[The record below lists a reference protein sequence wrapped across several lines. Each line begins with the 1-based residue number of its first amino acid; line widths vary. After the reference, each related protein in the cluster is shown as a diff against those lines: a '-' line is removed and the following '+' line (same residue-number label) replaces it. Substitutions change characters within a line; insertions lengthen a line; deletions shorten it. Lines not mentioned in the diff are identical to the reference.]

1 MEINSQRKMKAEGT
15 VSWQGLVGMVIVT
28 ILGLLSASAAPPSGR
43 PELPNFDKRERQDS
57 RVINDQPAVAE
68 LKAQIP
74 DAEVTFDET
83 LGTPA
88 WVYSKHGFLSGLAG
102 MGRGVTPSTLARF
115 SNGDPYRLPKAFLKE
130 HRALF
135 AHGPEVLNAARV
147 WRDFVTPHNG
157 MRTVIW
163 EQQVDEIPVFEG
175 LLIAHIS
182 KRGELIS
189 LASHFLP
196 APDQAVDTG
205 TPNRLV
211 FQSAPPV
218 TARNAVILAA
228 RNIGESIE
236 DSNAS
241 PVEATPQGT
250 AGHQQFRAKAFKGD
264 ADVHLTWLPMT
275 RDSLRLC
282 WEVVV
287 MGRTRDQMFK
297 ILIDAETGEVLV
309 RHGLTENISDAS
321 YRVFTTDSPT
331 PFSPGFATP
340 LTNQPAEVD
349 RVLVVTNAFNTNA
362 SPGGWINDGD
372 NETTGNNVDAHLDRN
387 ADNLPDLPRPRGSP
401 FRVFDFPLDLTQDP
415 GTYGDACVVNLFY
428 WNNWMH
434 DKLYEFG
441 FTEAAGNFQQDN
453 FSRGGAD
460 SDPVQADAQDGSGF
474 NNANF
479 STPPDGLSGRMQMY
493 IFNGPTPNRDGDF
506 DSQVIVH
513 EYAHGLSGRRVGG
526 GVGISALQSRG
537 LGEGWSDFYS
547 LALLSKPDD
556 DVNGNYP
563 EGSYASYR
571 LFGGLGEN
579 YYFGI
584 RRYPYTTDMTKNPE
598 TFKDIDPSQAAFH
611 GGIPRSPVIPNSPM
625 EIHNMGEIWCGILW
639 DARANLI
646 NKYGFAAGNHLILQL
661 LTDAMNLTPANPN
674 FIQAR
679 DAVIQADLVDNG
691 GVNYHELWL
700 AFARRGLGYYASSPG
715 SFTTFGVVE
724 SYVVPDDLVVTPAT
738 DLTASGTVTGPFN
751 PASRNYVLNNT
762 GTNAMNWTAIAN
774 TPWVDLS
781 ATNGTLAALG
791 GSTNVL
797 VSLNAGAS
805 NLTVGTYNGL
815 ITFTDLS
822 TGSNQTRNLTLTVS
836 PPVLLSFSLD
846 TEPVWSRQGEWAF
859 GRPSG
864 QGGSSHGEP
873 DPVGGATGTNVFGVN
888 LNGDYSTTP
897 GGPFYLVAGP
907 LNFSN
912 SANVVLQFQRWLNS
926 DYPPYASVSIDVS
939 SNGTTWTS
947 VFSNSNRTSEIAD
960 DAWNAYQYDISAY
973 ADNQRSAY
981 VRWGYR
987 ISPGAFAYSG
997 WNIDDIQFLG
1007 ISRLCVSLPASATEG
1022 NGVVSGQAFVGVMHA
1037 TASDL
1042 TVNLTSSN
1050 PLKVAVAATA
1060 TILAGHT
1067 NAAFDLNIVDN
1078 RILDG
1083 TASSTITASAPGYN
1097 DGTNSML
1104 VFDNET
1110 ATLTMVLPA
1119 VVTEGNARTQA
1130 TITSSAPASYDVQIQ
1145 LASSDTNSIQV
1156 PASLALPAGQTSAV
1170 FSAIIIDDGKINWD
1184 RNITL
1189 TAHVTNWT
1197 DGACTVLVHDNES
1210 TNLLLRVPADARE
1223 SNGTLNSAG
1232 NIRISGPVATNVVV
1246 VLASSDTNEVIVPPT
1261 VTIFSGQTSTVFNVT
1276 LIDDNQADGPQSIT
1290 VTGSALGFA
1299 NGQSSIDVTE
1309 NETPPAPMNPMPPH
1323 LSTNNPVIVHLA
1335 WSAGVGEGVEQLVN
1349 DGFES
1354 GDFSGWVVPPGTNG
1368 AFIINNGTVAPP
1380 GPDGTNAPFAGNY
1393 DALAAPQ
1400 TTPALLQMYQDVMLS
1415 TNSAALTLS
1424 WVDRIRNFGADFTTN
1439 QQFRVEIRNTNDAV
1453 MAVVFSTQPGD
1464 PLLNDWRQRSADLS
1478 GYAGQTIR
1486 LAFDINESLAPMNV
1500 HLDRVSIRAA
1510 NPPPTTYDVYFGTNP
1525 VPGQAEF
1532 LGHTTNTFWMLPQLS
1547 SLTTYYWQIVA
1558 QRASQTA
1565 GPIWQFSVLQ
1575 TLSIINTRLLEG
1587 NSGTTN
1593 ALFQVTLSG
1602 TNSQT
1607 ISVDFATADGT
1618 ATAPGDYAAS
1628 NGTLVF
1634 LPGETNKTIP
1644 VAINGNTINEP
1655 DKTFFV
1661 NLSNPVGAIIATNQG
1676 IGVILNDDNNPPTL
1690 AIIADQT
1697 VNELDTL
1704 IITNSAADA
1713 DTNEVLTYSLDPGA
1727 PAGAI
1732 IDPTSGV
1739 FSWTPTE
1746 AQGPG
1751 AYTITVRVTDN
1762 GAPSASD
1769 SKTFVVS
1776 VNEVN
1781 SQPRLAAI
1789 PNQIIHAL
1797 STLHFTATASDAD
1810 IPTNLLTFHLGTGAP
1825 AEAVIVPNTGQ
1836 FQWKAT
1842 ETEIGTNVITVLVTD
1857 NGVPSSSDAKSFTV
1871 AVVPRPAIGTISV
1884 AGGNVTL
1891 GWSAV
1896 PGGVY
1901 RVQFADDLMATW
1913 INLPGDVTATGS
1925 WAGKTDV
1932 SGLGTQRFYRVML
1945 MQ

>member
-1 MEINSQRKMKAEGT
+1 MKAERM
-15 VSWQGLVGMVIVT
+15 VSWQGVMAMVFIT
-28 ILGLLSASAAPPSGR
+28 ILGLLSASAAPLSGR
-43 PELPNFDKRERQDS
+43 PDLPDFDKRETHDRQE
-57 RVINDQPAVAE
+57 INDQPALAE
-68 LKAQIP
+68 LKSQIP

-88 WVYSKHGFLSGLAG
+88 WVYSKHGFLTGLAG
-102 MGRGVTPSTLARF
+102 MGRGITPSTLARF

-130 HRALF
+130 HSALF

-147 WRDFVTPHNG
+147 RRDFVTPHNG

-163 EQQVDEIPVFEG
+163 EQQVDAIPVFEA
-175 LLIAHIS
+175 LLIVHIS
-182 KRGELIS
+182 KHGELIS
-189 LASHFLP
+189 IGSHFLP
-196 APDQAVDTG
+196 APDQAANAG
-205 TPNRLV
+205 TPNRAA
-211 FQSAPPV
+211 FQAAPPV
-218 TARNAVILAA
+218 TARHAVIMAA
-228 RNIGESIE
+228 RNIGETIE
-236 DSNAS
+236 DSEAS
-241 PVEATPQGT
+241 PVDFTPQGPDK
-250 AGHQQFRAKAFKGD
+250 HQKFRAKTFKGD

-282 WEVVV
+282 WEVIV
-287 MGRTRDQMFK
+287 MGRTREEMFK
-297 ILIDAETGEVLV
+297 ILIDAETGEALV

-340 LTNQPAEVD
+340 MTNQPAEVD
-349 RVLVVTNAFNTNA
+349 RVLVVTNTFDTNA

-372 NETTGNNVDAHLDRN
+372 NETTGNNVDAHLDRD

-453 FSRGGAD
+453 FGRGGTD

-513 EYAHGLSGRRVGG
+513 EYTHGLSGRRVGG

-611 GGIPRSPVIPNSPM
+611 SGIPRSPVIPNSPT
-625 EIHNMGEIWCGILW
+625 EIHNMGEIWCGALW

-724 SYVVPDDLVVTPAT
+724 SYVVPDDLVVTPGT

-751 PASRNYVLNNT
+751 PAFQNYVLNNT
-762 GTNAMNWTAIAN
+762 GTNAMDWTAVAN
-774 TPWVDLS
+774 APWVNLS

-805 NLTVGTYNGL
+805 NLTVGTYNG
-815 ITFTDLS
+815 IVTFTDLS
-822 TGSNQTRNLTLTVS
+822 TGSNQTRNLALTVS
-836 PPVLLSFSLD
+836 PPILLSFPLD
-846 TEPVWSRQGEWAF
+846 TDPGWSRQGEWAF
-859 GRPSG
+859 GKPAG
-864 QGGSSHGEP
+864 QGGSSHGQP

-926 DYPPYASVSIDVS
+926 DYPPYASASLDVS

-947 VFSNSNRTSEIAD
+947 IFSNSNRTSEIAD
-960 DAWNAYQYDISAY
+960 GAWNVYQYDISAY
-973 ADNQRSAY
+973 ADNQPSAY

-1007 ISRLCVSLPASATEG
+1007 ISRLGVSLPASATEG
-1022 NGVVSGQAFVGVMHA
+1022 DGVLSNQAFVSVMHA
-1037 TASDL
+1037 PPSDL
-1042 TVNLTSSN
+1042 TINLTSSN
-1050 PLKVAVAATA
+1050 PLKVTVPATA
-1060 TILAGHT
+1060 TIPAGQT
-1067 NAAFDLNIVDN
+1067 NAAFDMNIVDN
-1078 RILDG
+1078 GILDG
-1083 TASSTITASAPGYN
+1083 TASAIITASAPGYN

-1110 ATLTMVLPA
+1110 ATLTMLLPA
-1119 VVTEGNARTQA
+1119 VVTEGDAPIQG
-1130 TITSSAPASYDVQIQ
+1130 TIISSAPATYDVQIQ

-1156 PASLALPAGQTSAV
+1156 PASVALPAGQTSAV
-1170 FSAIIIDDGKINWD
+1170 FSANIIDDGQINWD

-1189 TAHVTNWT
+1189 IAHVTNWT
-1197 DGACTVLVHDNES
+1197 DGVGTVLVHDNES
-1210 TNLLLRVPADARE
+1210 TNLLLHVPAHARE
-1223 SNGTLNSAG
+1223 SNGTLNNAG
-1232 NIRISGPVATNVVV
+1232 KIRILGPVATNVVV
-1246 VLASSDTNEVIVPPT
+1246 ALASSDTNEVIVPPT
-1261 VTIFSGQTSTVFNVT
+1261 VTIFSGQTSAVFNVT
-1276 LIDDNQADGPQSIT
+1276 LIDDNRPDGPQSIT

-1299 NGQSSIDVTE
+1299 NGQGSIDVTD

-1323 LSTNNPVIVHLA
+1323 LSTNNPVTVHLS
-1335 WSAGVGEGVEQLVN
+1335 WSPGVGEGVEQLIN
-1349 DGFES
+1349 SGFES

-1393 DALAAPQ
+1393 DAVAAPQ
-1400 TTPALLQMYQDVMLS
+1400 TSPAFFQMYQDVMLP
-1415 TNSAALTLS
+1415 TNSTALTLT
-1424 WVDRIRNFGADFTTN
+1424 WEDRIRNFGADFTTN
-1439 QQFRVEIRNTNDAV
+1439 QQFRVEIRDTNDV
-1453 MAVVFSTQPGD
+1453 LVEVVFSTQSGD
-1464 PLLNDWRQRSADLS
+1464 PLLNDWTQRSADLS

-1486 LAFDINESLAPMNV
+1486 LSFVINESLAPMNV

-1510 NPPPTTYDVYFGTNP
+1510 SPPPTTYDIYFGTNP

-1532 LGHTTNTFWMLPQLS
+1532 IGNTSNTFWMLPQLS

-1558 QRASQTA
+1558 VRASQAA
-1565 GPIWQFSVLQ
+1565 GPIWQFSALQ
-1575 TLSIINTRLLEG
+1575 TLSIINTSLLEG

-1607 ISVDFATADGT
+1607 ISVDFATGDGT
-1618 ATAPGDYAAS
+1618 AAAPGDYAAT

-1661 NLSNPVGAIIATNQG
+1661 NLTNPVGAIIATNQG
-1676 IGVILNDDNNPPTL
+1676 TGMILNDDNAPPTL

-1697 VNELDTL
+1697 VNELETL

-1713 DTNEVLTYSLDPGA
+1713 DTNEVLTYGLDPGA
-1727 PAGAI
+1727 PAGAGV
-1732 IDPTSGV
+1732 DPTNGV

-1751 AYTITVRVTDN
+1751 SYTVTVRVTDD
-1762 GAPSASD
+1762 GAPPLSD
-1769 SKTFVVS
+1769 SKTFQIT

-1781 SQPRLAAI
+1781 SPPSLAAI
-1789 PNQIIHAL
+1789 PNQVIHAL
-1797 STLHFTATASDAD
+1797 STLSFIATATDTD
-1810 IPTNLLTFHLGTGAP
+1810 IPTNQLTFSLGIGAP
-1825 AEAVIVPNTGQ
+1825 SEAVIDPSTGQ
-1836 FQWKAT
+1836 FEWRAT
-1842 ETEIGTNVITVLVTD
+1842 EAEIGTNVITVLVTD
-1857 NGVPSSSDAKSFTV
+1857 NGVPALSDAKTFTV
-1871 AVVPRPAIGTISV
+1871 TVVPRPAVNSISV

-1891 GWSAV
+1891 GWSAI
-1896 PGGVY
+1896 PGKVY
-1901 RVQFADDLMATW
+1901 RVQYADDLMATW
-1913 INLPGDVTATGS
+1913 IDLPGDVTA
-1925 WAGKTDV
+1925 AGPLAAKTD
-1932 SGLGTQRFYRVML
+1932 STGLASQRFYRVLL